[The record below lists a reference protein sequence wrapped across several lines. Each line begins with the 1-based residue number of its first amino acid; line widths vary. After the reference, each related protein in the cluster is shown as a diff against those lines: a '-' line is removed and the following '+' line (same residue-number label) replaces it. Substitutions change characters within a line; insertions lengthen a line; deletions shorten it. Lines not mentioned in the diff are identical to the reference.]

1 MAMNER
7 EYLQQLSRS
16 TPDEIAA
23 EVLHADEQ
31 HARVLEIY
39 LGAEQYR
46 RLQSIV
52 QQGLSR
58 GATPPPKRGNVV
70 VLHGIM
76 GNDLSEF
83 GVGSPSLIWVQV
95 LKLMAGGF
103 AKLALDDQGN
113 SVNDIRP
120 SGIYLRY
127 YGSLLISL
135 NQEWN
140 VRPFFY
146 DWRRDIRFAAADLNT
161 MLTTQFPNQPVH
173 LVAHSMGGLVART
186 FIAKFPGT
194 WNIAGK
200 DGSRG
205 NLIMLGTPN
214 YGSFAIPRLL
224 LGTNDVLRLVAKM
237 DMTHS
242 PRQLVEIAKT
252 FTG

>member
-16 TPDEIAA
+16 TPDEIAG
-23 EVLHADEQ
+23 EILHADEQ

-39 LGAEQYR
+39 FGSEQYG
-46 RLQSIV
+46 RLQSIA
-52 QQGLSR
+52 QRGLAR
-58 GATPPPKRGNVV
+58 GGTPAPKRGNVV

-76 GNDLSEF
+76 GGELSEY

-95 LKLMAGGF
+95 LKLISGAF
-103 AKLALDDQGN
+103 SRLALDDQGN
-113 SVNDIRP
+113 SANDIRA

-127 YGSLLISL
+127 YGSLMVSL

-146 DWRRDIRFAAADLNT
+146 DWRRDVRFAAADLNT

-186 FIAKFPGT
+186 FIAKFSDT
-194 WNIAGK
+194 WNVAGK
-200 DGSRG
+200 DGTRG
-205 NLIMLGTPN
+205 NLIMLARRIMGRSRYPVCCWAPTT
-214 YGSFAIPRLL
+214 F
-224 LGTNDVLRLVAKM
+224 
-237 DMTHS
+237 S
-242 PRQLVEIAKT
+242 PSSPKWT
-252 FTG
+252 